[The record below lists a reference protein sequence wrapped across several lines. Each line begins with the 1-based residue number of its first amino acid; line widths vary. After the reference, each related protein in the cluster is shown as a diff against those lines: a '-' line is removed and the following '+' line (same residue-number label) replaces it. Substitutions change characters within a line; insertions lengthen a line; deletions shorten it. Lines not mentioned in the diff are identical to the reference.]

1 MITMDEHPSRDAL
14 ERFIL
19 GQLSPAEMR
28 EISSH
33 LLTGCE
39 PCRAKTA
46 GLWDPEEEPD
56 ALLDAEAPHRG
67 EMGEMEESEGSEY
80 DEAIERAFLHAS
92 AREQE
97 IERQRAAA
105 AGRLEELLRHPP
117 ARRRLLVFNSVR
129 FHDRVVCDLL
139 LEKSRA
145 TGLDD
150 PSTALDLAR
159 LALEI
164 VSRLTAEAAGGP
176 ELFEGLRAR
185 AWAQLGNALRV
196 GGDLASADAA
206 LATAEALLGERRVG
220 LLDAAQVL
228 DLLASLRK
236 DQRRFNEAILLLDR
250 VAGIYRR
257 LGQWHLLG
265 RTLRQKASVYT
276 EEGGHFEI
284 RIALLRQALDLLDPR
299 QEPLGFLGARHNL
312 IVTLAE
318 SGRVREAFAL
328 LFHTRP
334 LYLKMGDRLTLL
346 RLRWVEGRIAL
357 GLERI
362 EQAAAAFRE
371 VRDAYVELGLD
382 YDAALVSL
390 DLALVYARQGRTYDM
405 RVLAEEMLTI
415 FQSRDI
421 HREAMAALFVFCA
434 AARAEEAELV
444 LVEEVSDFLRRA
456 RRSPDLHF
464 APRPS

>member
-1 MITMDEHPSRDAL
+1 VARMAEHPDRDAL

-39 PCRAKTA
+39 PCRVKTS
-46 GLWDPEEEPD
+46 GLWNPEEEPVD
-56 ALLDAEAPHRG
+56 LLDAEAPPV
-67 EMGEMEESEGSEY
+67 ELPEGPDDSEY
-80 DEAIERAFLHAS
+80 DRAIERAFLHVRAS
-92 AREQE
+92 EPE
-97 IERQRAAA
+97 IERQRDAA

-117 ARRRLLVFNSVR
+117 ARRRLLVVNSLR
-129 FHDRVVCDLL
+129 FHDRILCDLL
-139 LEKSRA
+139 LERSREA
-145 TGLDD
+145 GLDD
-150 PSTALDLAR
+150 PSAALDLAR

-164 VSRLTAEAAGGP
+164 VSLLTPEAAGGP
-176 ELFEGLRAR
+176 ELLEGLRAR

-196 GGDLASADAA
+196 GGDLAAAEAA
-206 LATAEALLGERRVG
+206 LGRAEALLGQRSVG
-220 LLDAAQVL
+220 LLETAQVL

-236 DQRRFNEAILLLDR
+236 DQRRFPEAVLLLDR

-318 SGRVREAFAL
+318 SGRAREAFAL

-362 EQAAAAFRE
+362 EQASAAFRE
-371 VRDAYVELGLD
+371 VRDAYVDLGLD

-390 DLALVYARQGRTYDM
+390 DLALVYARQGRASEL
-405 RVLAEEMLTI
+405 RALAEEMLTI
-415 FQSRDI
+415 FQSRNI

-434 AARAEEAELV
+434 AAREEEAELA

-456 RRSPDLHF
+456 RRSPDLRF
-464 APRPS
+464 TPQAS